1 MFAIRKFKEDPGP
14 VRARVSGQLERI
26 DRRWR
31 IEAMQVEIN
40 LGNAPEAI
48 PHLDRALSQFEDF
61 CVVTQSVRAGID
73 VNVSVIA
80 PDGRVLN

>member
-1 MFAIRKFKEDPGP
+1 VGDSELFHRPDQLPRFRERHFK
-14 VRARVSGQLERI
+14 
-26 DRRWR
+26 RRWR

-48 PHLDRALSQFEDF
+48 PPLDRALSQFEDF

>member
-1 MFAIRKFKEDPGP
+1 
-14 VRARVSGQLERI
+14 
-26 DRRWR
+26 
-31 IEAMQVEIN
+31 MQVEIN

-48 PHLDRALSQFEDF
+48 PPLDRALSQFEDF